1 MARLLFL
8 VGLTLVYASCATV
21 PPTPDAREVDEFVI
35 EGEKQLSEKDIKEKV
50 VTNESPWL
58 SNVAPWLWPREWF
71 DPIAWQ
77 ADLRRIQRF
86 YEANGYYQAR
96 VVEDVVTDTRPQH
109 VKLLVRLREG
119 EAARV
124 DTLAIVGLEALPAE
138 LQQEL
143 VKELPLQQGDIFLED
158 SWGRAKAML
167 VARLREAGFA
177 EAAVVGE
184 ALVDADAAKVDLLLT
199 VTPGQRYKLGKTFV
213 ANDANAKVPPRLIAD
228 TAGPDLVP
236 GDWFSESALARAQAR
251 VFQMGVFAGVKV
263 NRGAPDREAGTV
275 PIVVDVREA
284 PFHSVRLGG
293 GLGGDLVRNE
303 LRGIFE
309 YTDRD
314 LGLSRLFLKDSR
326 LDRLTFKAKLGV
338 AFLPNVVEV
347 ARNAPLSKWGPTW
360 RLYTEYEVPRVF
372 ALRTLSFQGSVDLQ
386 RTLDST
392 FNYDSLEGKLG
403 VIWRPLTNLT
413 IFPSFNI
420 NGFLLYTPVEL
431 RESAPSAAV
440 NCPQFPQVCMVGF
453 FDVTAEYDRRDNKLE
468 PREGYYLSLD
478 AAAGFSNTDRITPFF
493 KVTPEARGYL
503 SFGAKKQFT
512 VAARLKFGTLLAPDN
527 ETPIVVRYFSGGS
540 NMRGFYNRRLSPL
553 VAVPTLGE
561 SQEDPRCAGQPGC
574 PKVQLADYTKGT
586 TLPLGGAGLFEGA
599 LELRWA
605 LNEDWVLALFND
617 WGLVTTGPLGPSTD
631 WGSALYAAVGLGVRY
646 RTPLGPIRIDLGLRL
661 PFVGRA
667 QRVSNLSGTD
677 GGEVKEVQSLP
688 GCFFGVG
695 SGLPLTS
702 PWTYGSSPAAYAGAP
717 DNVCS
722 AHVSIGE
729 AF

>member
-8 VGLTLVYASCATV
+8 VGLTLVGAGCVTT
-21 PPTPDAREVDEFVI
+21 PPTPDALEVDAFDI
-35 EGEKQLSEKDIKEKV
+35 EGEQHLDEGDIKDKV
-50 VTNESPWL
+50 VTNQSPWL
-58 SNVAPWLWPREWF
+58 SNLAPWLWPKEWF

-96 VVEDVVTDTRPQH
+96 VLEDVVTETKPKH

-119 EAARV
+119 EPARV
-124 DTLAIVGLEALPAE
+124 DTLVVVGLEALPAE
-138 LQQEL
+138 MQARLR
-143 VKELPLQQGDIFLED
+143 ELPLAPGDIFLED
-158 SWGRAKAML
+158 AWARAKSRL
-167 VARLREAGFA
+167 VSRLRELGFA
-177 EAAVVGE
+177 EATVVGE
-184 ALVDADAAKVDLLLT
+184 ALVDADAAKVDLTLT
-199 VTPGQRYKLGKTFV
+199 VTPGTRYKLGKTFV
-213 ANDANAKVPPRLIAD
+213 ASDANAQVPPRLIAD
-228 TAGPDLVP
+228 VAGPDLVP
-236 GDWFSESALARAQAR
+236 GEWFSESALANAQAR

-275 PIVVDVREA
+275 PVVIDVREA
-284 PFHSVRLGG
+284 SFHSVRIGG

-309 YTDRD
+309 YTDRN

-347 ARNAPLSKWGPTW
+347 ARSAPLSKWGPTW
-360 RLYTEYEVPRVF
+360 RLYAEYEVPRVF
-372 ALRTLSFQGSVDLQ
+372 ELRTLAFQGSLDLQ

-403 VIWRPLTNLT
+403 VVWRPLANLT

-420 NGFLLYTPVEL
+420 TGFLLYTPVEL

-440 NCPQFPQVCMVGF
+440 NCPQFPSVCMVGF
-453 FDVTAEYDRRDNKLE
+453 FDVSAEYDRRDNKLE
-468 PREGYYLSLD
+468 PREGYYLGLD
-478 AAAGFSNTDRITPFF
+478 AAVGFSNTQRITSFF

-503 SFGAKKQFT
+503 SFGANKQFT
-512 VAARLKFGTLLAPDN
+512 VALRFKFGTLLAPEN

-540 NMRGFYNRRLSPL
+540 SMRGFYNRRLSPL
-553 VAVPTLGE
+553 VAVPTLGA

-574 PKVQLADYTKGT
+574 PKVNLPDYTKGT

-605 LNEDWVLALFND
+605 VNEDWVLALFND
-617 WGLVTTGPLGPSTD
+617 WGLVSAAPLGGVTD
-631 WGSALYAAVGLGVRY
+631 WGQALYTAVGFGVRY
-646 RTPLGPIRIDLGLRL
+646 RTPLGPIRVDFGVRL
-661 PFVGRA
+661 PFVGGA
-667 QRVSNLSGTD
+667 QSVSNLAGTD

-695 SGLPLTS
+695 SGLPVS
-702 PWTYGSSPAAYAGAP
+702 APWTYGSTPAGYGGAP